1 MCSEGAKRAPRKE
14 DAKISAMTNEQRK
27 APELADDPRVFE
39 HEAKR
44 RREDVIEACQ
54 RAVECLE
61 RFAAEAKREVERAA
75 DLDPERLV
83 ELAGKVLRASAW
95 GGANAASELDT
106 AARMA
111 AAYLHALGRL
121 EARKEAVR

>member
-1 MCSEGAKRAPRKE
+1 MNATTKERK
-14 DAKISAMTNEQRK
+14 K
-27 APELADDPRVFE
+27 APDMTDDPRVFE

-61 RFAAEAKREVERAA
+61 RFAAEARREVERAA

-83 ELAGKVLRASAW
+83 ELPGKVLRASAW

-111 AAYLHALGRL
+111 AAYLRALARL
-121 EARKEAVR
+121 KAKKEVAS

>member
-1 MCSEGAKRAPRKE
+1 MHAT
-14 DAKISAMTNEQRK
+14 DEQK
-27 APELADDPRVFE
+27 KPDLTDDPRVFE

-44 RREDVIEACQ
+44 RREDVLEACR

-61 RFAAEAKREVERAA
+61 RFAAEAWREVERAG
-75 DLDPERLV
+75 DLDAERLV
-83 ELAGKVLRASAW
+83 ELPGKVLRASAW

-111 AAYLHALGRL
+111 ASYLRALARL
-121 EARKEAVR
+121 EGRKEAVR

>member
-1 MCSEGAKRAPRKE
+1 MNAT
-14 DAKISAMTNEQRK
+14 TNEQRK
-27 APELADDPRVFE
+27 TPDLADDPRVFE

-83 ELAGKVLRASAW
+83 ELPGKVLRASAW
-95 GGANAASELDT
+95 GGCGASTSSMSPPSGGSAALS
-106 AARMA
+106 
-111 AAYLHALGRL
+111 GRTSL
-121 EARKEAVR
+121 PTW